1 MTGVSFEEHP
11 FWDYALSVYGGDGV
25 SAACIALQDRHTIDV
40 NLLLLSLWTA
50 HDGRPPLT
58 PAQFDALF
66 EVSVSWN
73 EEIVCE
79 IRQLR
84 ARLSSGYGAV
94 GEARRVAVRNAA
106 LTLEIDCEHVEMLAL
121 AEILGAPLLDPVD
134 PPEARSVAVSNMKAY
149 FTRRAVV
156 ADAED
161 FVALTTIIAAGYP
174 GTNIAT
180 VRSLWND

>member
-79 IRQLR
+79 IRRLR

-94 GEARRVAVRNAA
+94 GERRRVAVRNAA

-121 AEILGAPLLDPVD
+121 AEVLGAPLLENVD